1 MTPFPSLCRC
11 GGLLVGFV
19 ALFLWAGPL
28 AANEPLA
35 FDVYLDDKPIGT
47 HRYHFTPEGEGFR
60 LVSEARY
67 DVKVLFIN
75 AYRYRHRSEEQWRDG
90 CLVAIRSR
98 TDANGDD
105 FRVDAELTDKG
116 LALDTGEGKAL
127 APVAVDCPRSYAYW
141 DRELL
146 AGADQLL
153 NSQTG
158 ELGAVRLE
166 PRGMDELPW
175 GGRGEAFVLKNP
187 EADIHLWYD
196 GEGRWLGLR
205 SELDNGRTL
214 SYRPRADAD
223 PSP

>member
-1 MTPFPSLCRC
+1 MTTFLSLCRC
-11 GGLLVGFV
+11 GGLV
-19 ALFLWAGPL
+19 AGVVTLFMGASPL
-28 AANEPLA
+28 ANEPLA

-47 HRYHFTPEGEGFR
+47 HHYHFTPQGEGFR

-67 DVKVLFIN
+67 DVKVLFIT
-75 AYRYRHRSEEQWRDG
+75 AYRYRHRSEEHWRDG

-105 FRVDAELTDKG
+105 FRVEAELTGKG
-116 LALDTGEGKAL
+116 LVLDTGADQTL
-127 APVAVDCPRSYAYW
+127 APVTCPRSYAYW

-146 AGADQLL
+146 ASADQLL

-166 PRGMDELPW
+166 RRGTDELPW
-175 GGRGEAFVLKNP
+175 GGRAEAYVLKNP
-187 EADIHLWYD
+187 EADIDLWYD
-196 GEGRWLGLR
+196 SEGRWLGLR

-214 SYRPRADAD
+214 SYRPVAADGGQ
-223 PSP
+223 